1 MGKHRRKICS
11 LPFILPGFTM
21 NIKYLTLQ
29 LVPNT
34 WTISIFCIQYD
45 GSNTSK
51 NRAGVSHLVAVA
63 QTFTSEL

>member
-1 MGKHRRKICS
+1 
-11 LPFILPGFTM
+11 M